1 MLNLLKW
8 HVVIC
13 RKNQKIQ
20 RVLAVDL
27 YDSDVLTNHNL
38 PLLQIMDLGMGNGV
52 SVGSLSML

>member
-13 RKNQKIQ
+13 RKNHKIQ
-20 RVLAVDL
+20 WVLPVDL